1 MTTEEDEE
9 NQSLLEIYF
18 RSQAAEFA
26 KFFNGLTAYTLQ
38 IISTKKITK
47 RNISTN
53 CLDFRNPKLSL
64 ILSIA
69 ILLTLA
75 TSLPMMGLLQN
86 EKPNPPILDVEVHSG
101 LWGSIPTHETS
112 SQTFKVENPTEHT
125 LTLELKTLNWTPIMA
140 SKDIE
145 VSWDYD
151 GTPLLPGEAAYIRIN
166 LENIGLS
173 GTIIV
178 SLDIHITAMLN

>member
-9 NQSLLEIYF
+9 NQSILEIYI
-18 RSQAAEFA
+18 RSQATEFS
-26 KFFNGLTAYTLQ
+26 KFFNGLAAYALQ
-38 IISTKKITK
+38 IISSKKITK
-47 RNISTN
+47 RNISTI
-53 CLDFRNPKLSL
+53 CFDFRNPKLSL

-86 EKPNPPILDVEVHSG
+86 EKQNSPILDIEVHSG
-101 LWGSIPTHETS
+101 LWGSIPMHETT
-112 SQTFKVENPTEHT
+112 SQTFKVENPSEHP
-125 LTLELKTLNWTPIMA
+125 LTLELRTLNWTPIMA

-145 VSWDYD
+145 ISWDYD
-151 GTPLLPGEAAYIRIN
+151 GTPLLPGEATAIRIDLKN
-166 LENIGLS
+166 EGLS

-178 SLDIHITAMLN
+178 SLDIHIIAMPN